1 MRKVSET
8 VITAF
13 LAGKSKKVG
22 NTYSNGN
29 CLYLHGNQIAS
40 NTHGIIRIYDGGFAS
55 ATTKERLNAL
65 LQLINSSG
73 EYETVINGVYQ
84 KNFQWFFNY
93 TNGDKGGAFK
103 NGTIVGVNDKI
114 KRMQFNNIREMK
126 NWLSDNNDDRPKF
139 INWIL
144 FQISVGE

>member
-1 MRKVSET
+1 MRQVSKQ
-8 VITAF
+8 VISAF
-13 LAGKSKKVG
+13 LDGKSKKVG

-84 KNFQWFFNY
+84 KNYQWFFSY
-93 TNGDKGGAFK
+93 TNGDNAYFQ
-103 NGTIVGVNDKI
+103 NGSIVGVK
-114 KRMQFNNIREMK
+114 K
-126 NWLSDNNDDRPKF
+126 
-139 INWIL
+139 
-144 FQISVGE
+144 

>member
-1 MRKVSET
+1 MRKVSRE
-8 VITAF
+8 VATAF

-40 NTHGIIRIYDGGFAS
+40 NINGAIRIFDGGWS
-55 ATTKERLNAL
+55 SNTTKERLNAL
-65 LQLINSSG
+65 LQLINYSG

-93 TNGDKGGAFK
+93 TNGDKADFK
-103 NGTIVGVNDKI
+103 NGTIVGVK
-114 KRMQFNNIREMK
+114 K
-126 NWLSDNNDDRPKF
+126 
-139 INWIL
+139 
-144 FQISVGE
+144 